1 MIVPMPVE
9 AETAGLVARAL
20 EAQRMR
26 TARVLAQVR
35 AAGVAAALALGL
47 YRTYGALEQDWR
59 VLLPILGG
67 YTAGA
72 LLLFAA
78 VRVSARAARWAGL
91 GVAFIDVPMV
101 FLAQWVSLPVS
112 PSPGGVAGFSLG
124 IFVLLVLLGG
134 LSLDTR
140 QMLVVALTAAVC
152 EVLLQREAGIRGG
165 AWAAS
170 VVVIGC
176 TAAAAAHL
184 IGRVRA
190 LVIGVATEQRKRERL
205 GRYFSPAVAERLQ
218 TEPAAAGAPD
228 AQELTVLFSDIR
240 DFTTMSGALPPAD
253 VVRLLNEYYGHMVEK
268 IFQHGGTLDKFIG
281 DGIMAYF
288 GAPLADTDHAGHAL
302 DCAMAMLDELARLNS
317 IRGER
322 GEAPL
327 RVGIGLHTGIAVVGD
342 IGAPA
347 RRLDY
352 TAIGDT
358 VNVAARIE
366 GLTKEAGT
374 PVLVS
379 AATHARVGARYA
391 WQEFPPMKVRGKG
404 EPVSVFAPVRRD
416 ATSSP
421 P

>member
-1 MIVPMPVE
+1 MPVVE
-9 AETAGLVARAL
+9 AETAALVARAL
-20 EAQRMR
+20 EAQRLR
-26 TARVLAQVR
+26 TARMLAQVR
-35 AAGVAAALALGL
+35 LVGVAAALGLGL
-47 YRTYGALEQDWR
+47 YRTYAAHEHDWG
-59 VLLPILGG
+59 VLLPILAS
-67 YTAGA
+67 YAGAA
-72 LLLFAA
+72 LLLFIV
-78 VRVSARAARWAGL
+78 VRTWARAAHWAG
-91 GVAFIDVPMV
+91 VAVALIDVPMV
-101 FLAQWVSLPVS
+101 FAAQWLSIPVS
-112 PSPGGVAGFSLG
+112 PSPGGVAGFTLG

-134 LSLDTR
+134 MSLEAR
-140 QMLVVALTAAVC
+140 QMLLVALTSAVF

-176 TAAAAAHL
+176 AAAATAHL

-190 LVIGVATEQRKRERL
+190 LVGGIAVEQRKRERL

-218 TEPAAAGAPD
+218 TQPAGNGAPD

-240 DFTTMSGALPPAD
+240 DFTTMSGTLPPGD

-288 GAPLADTDHAGHAL
+288 GAPLPDGDHATHAL
-302 DCAMAMLDELARLNS
+302 ECALAMLDELGHLNAE
-317 IRGER
+317 RAQR

-327 RVGIGLHTGIAVVGD
+327 RIGIGLLTGVAVVGD
-342 IGAPA
+342 IGSPA

-358 VNVAARIE
+358 VNLASRIE

-379 AATHARVGARYA
+379 AATRDRVGARYE
-391 WQEFPPMKVRGKG
+391 WRSLPPMSVRGKR
-404 EPVSVFAPVRRD
+404 EPLALFTPILPDRPRASG
-416 ATSSP
+416 
-421 P
+421 

>member
-1 MIVPMPVE
+1 MPVVVE
-9 AETAGLVARAL
+9 AETASLVAQAL
-20 EAQRMR
+20 EAQRKR

-35 AAGVAAALALGL
+35 LAGVAAALALGL
-47 YRTYGALEQDWR
+47 FRTYAANEQDWR

-67 YTAGA
+67 YAAGA
-72 LLLFAA
+72 LALFVA
-78 VRVSARAARWAGL
+78 VRASTHAARWAGL

-101 FLAQWVSLPVS
+101 FLAQWVSVPVS

-134 LSLDTR
+134 LSLDAR
-140 QMLVVALTAAVC
+140 QMLLIAVTAAVC

-170 VVVIGC
+170 VVVLGC
-176 TAAAAAHL
+176 AAAAAAHL

-190 LVIGVATEQRKRERL
+190 LVAGVAIEQRKRERL

-218 TEPAAAGAPD
+218 TRSADAGAPD

-240 DFTTMSGALPPAD
+240 DFTTLSGALPPAE

-288 GAPLADTDHAGHAL
+288 GAPLADGDHAVHAI
-302 DCAMAMLDELARLNS
+302 DCAMAMLDELARLN
-317 IRGER
+317 GERAAR

-327 RVGIGLHTGIAVVGD
+327 RIGIGLHTGVAVVGD
-342 IGAPA
+342 IGSPA

-358 VNVAARIE
+358 VNVASRIE
-366 GLTKEAGT
+366 GLTKEAGA
-374 PVLVS
+374 PILAS
-379 AATHARVGARYA
+379 AATRERAGDRYA
-391 WQEFPPMKVRGKG
+391 WRPLPAMSVRGKT
-404 EPVSVFAPVRRD
+404 EPMALFAPVRPD
-416 ATSSP
+416 P
-421 P
+421 PLS

>member
-1 MIVPMPVE
+1 MPVVVE
-9 AETAGLVARAL
+9 AETASLVAQAL
-20 EAQRMR
+20 EAQRRR

-35 AAGVAAALALGL
+35 VAGVAAALALGL
-47 YRTYGALEQDWR
+47 FRTYAASEQDWR

-67 YTAGA
+67 YGAGA
-72 LLLFAA
+72 LLLFVG
-78 VRVSARAARWAGL
+78 VRGWARAAQWAG
-91 GVAFIDVPMV
+91 VAVALIDVPMV
-101 FLAQWVSLPVS
+101 FAAQWMSIPVS
-112 PSPGGVAGFSLG
+112 PSPGGVAGFTLG

-134 LSLDTR
+134 LSLDVR
-140 QMLVVALTAAVC
+140 QMLLVSLTAAVC

-176 TAAAAAHL
+176 AAAATAHL
-184 IGRVRA
+184 IRRVRA
-190 LVIGVATEQRKRERL
+190 LVAGITVEQRKRERL

-218 TEPAAAGAPD
+218 TQAANSGAPD

-240 DFTTMSGALPPAD
+240 DFTTMSGALPPAE

-288 GAPLADTDHAGHAL
+288 GAPLPDDDHAAHAL
-302 DCAMAMLDELARLNS
+302 DCALAMLDELARFNLE
-317 IRGER
+317 RAGR
-322 GEAPL
+322 GEAAL
-327 RVGIGLHTGIAVVGD
+327 RIGIGLHTGVAVVGD
-342 IGAPA
+342 IGSPA

-358 VNVAARIE
+358 VNVASRIE

-379 AATHARVGARYA
+379 AATRDRVGARYA
-391 WQEFPPMKVRGKG
+391 WREMPPMKVRGKA
-404 EPVSVFAPVRRD
+404 EPLALFAPVRPD
-416 ATSSP
+416 LPT
-421 P
+421 

>member
-1 MIVPMPVE
+1 MVVVE
-9 AETAGLVARAL
+9 AETAALVARAL
-20 EAQRMR
+20 EAQRAR
-26 TARVLAQVR
+26 TARALAQVR
-35 AAGVAAALALGL
+35 LAGVAAALALGL
-47 YRTYGALEQDWR
+47 YRSYATGEQDWR

-67 YTAGA
+67 YAGGA
-72 LLLFAA
+72 LLLFFA
-78 VRVSARAARWAGL
+78 VRASARVARWAGL

-101 FLAQWVSLPVS
+101 FFAQWLSLPVS
-112 PSPGGVAGFSLG
+112 PSPGGVAGFALG

-134 LSLDTR
+134 LSLDVR
-140 QMLVVALTAAVC
+140 QMLLVALTAAVC

-184 IGRVRA
+184 IGRVRT
-190 LVIGVATEQRKRERL
+190 LVADVATEQRKRERL

-218 TEPAAAGAPD
+218 NRPVGSGAPD

-288 GAPLADTDHAGHAL
+288 GAPLPDADHALHAL

-317 IRGER
+317 ERTGRGE
-322 GEAPL
+322 GPL
-327 RVGIGLHTGIAVVGD
+327 RIGIGLHTGIAVVGD
-342 IGAPA
+342 IGSPA

-358 VNVAARIE
+358 VNVASRIE

-379 AATHARVGARYA
+379 AATHAQVGARYA
-391 WQEFPPMKVRGKG
+391 WKSVPAMSVRGKT
-404 EPVSVFAPVRRD
+404 EPLALFAPIR
-416 ATSSP
+416 P
-421 P
+421 PP